1 MAFNILSAIGSFKDD
16 TVSSAKDLFN
26 FIEQVFTTTP
36 EEILGTDPISLA
48 KAAAEE
54 KAAEEA
60 KSKKTRKPA
69 KPKPIIIKWSIT
81 KWKVKNGTWVTQ
93 PILTV
98 NGKQF
103 TYQTPQGYIDKLIAL
118 KAVRAYKRF
127 DTHIAKF
134 QAALKVWGTAAPAAK
149 EAEAAAPTA
158 AAPTAAAQTAAAPT
172 AAAPKI
178 AFKID
183 NPVWRTSGD
192 QWTTQAGLTIYY
204 NDPYGVETFRGTTP
218 ADYIAKLRSITFSEI
233 NKARVERY
241 IQEFQQAQ
249 NYWNLEILNR
259 QLAAQQAAEAAA
271 EMQMQPAAQTAA
283 PSTAPAVAQPTTAV
297 QFQPNPYPRTVTVN
311 VDTLRVR
318 SAPYSTSALAG
329 SQYLYRND
337 QFIVTGYITGENVD
351 GENRWWTSQFGNY
364 VWVGGTTQKP

>member
-36 EEILGTDPISLA
+36 DELLYGTQEEI
-48 KAAAEE
+48 AAE
-54 KAAEEA
+54 KAAVEA
-60 KSKKTRKPA
+60 EKAAKVKKARKPA

-103 TYQTPQGYIDKLIAL
+103 TYPTPQGYIDKLIAL

-134 QAALKVWGTAAPAAK
+134 QAALKVWGTAAPATK
-149 EAEAAAPTA
+149 EAEAAAP
-158 AAPTAAAQTAAAPT
+158 TAAAPT

-192 QWTTQAGLTIYY
+192 QWTTQAVLTIYY

-249 NYWNLEILNR
+249 NYWNLEILNG

-271 EMQMQPAAQTAA
+271 KMQMQPATTTAA

-297 QFQPNPYPRTVTVN
+297 QFKPNAYPRTVTVS

-329 SQYLYRND
+329 SQYLRRDD